1 MATLDELK
9 SELFKSIY
17 YNLGGDIV
25 DVELDP
31 NHYEYGLKQAIEIYR
46 QRSSNS
52 VEESNIF
59 LNLVADQQEYI
70 LPNEIMSV
78 QQVFR
83 RSIGSSST
91 DNVTQFEPFE
101 AGFMNMY
108 LLQSGRVGGL
118 ANYEFFSQYQEI
130 SSRMF
135 GGHIN
140 FHFNPVTKKLTLV
153 RRPRNS
159 DETVLLWVHNHKP
172 DFTLLQDVYAFPWIR
187 GYTQAL
193 VKKSL
198 GEAREKFATVAGPA
212 GGTVLNGAALKAEAQ
227 AEIETLI
234 QDLNNYIDGGS
245 PMWFVIG

>member
-1 MATLDELK
+1 MATIDELK

-17 YNLGGDIV
+17 YNLGGDMV

-31 NHYEYGLKQAIEIYR
+31 NHYEYGLKQAFEIYR

-52 VEESNIF
+52 VEESHIF
-59 LNLVADQQEYI
+59 LDLVADQQEYI
-70 LPNEIMSV
+70 LPSGVISV

-83 RSIGSSST
+83 RSLGSSSST
-91 DNVTQFEPFE
+91 TTQLEPFE

-108 LLQSGRVGGL
+108 LLQAGRVGGM
-118 ANYEFFSQYQEI
+118 ANYEFFAQYQEQA
-130 SSRMF
+130 SKMF
-135 GGHIN
+135 GGYMN
-140 FHFNPVTKKLTLV
+140 FTFNPVSKKLTLI

-159 DETVLLWVHNHKP
+159 DENVLLLVHNHKP
-172 DFTLLQDVYAFPWIR
+172 DFMLLQDPYAYPWLK

-198 GEAREKFATVAGPA
+198 GEAREKFATIAGPA

-227 AEIETLI
+227 AEMDSLMM
-234 QDLNNYIDGGS
+234 DLSNYVDGGN

>member
-1 MATLDELK
+1 MVTLDELK

-17 YNLGGDIV
+17 YNLGGDMV

-31 NHYEYGLKQAIEIYR
+31 NHYEYGLKQALEIYR

-52 VEESNIF
+52 VEESYVF
-59 LNLVADQQEYI
+59 LDLIQDQHDYI
-70 LPNEIMSV
+70 LPSEIMNV

-83 RSIGSSST
+83 RTLGSASST
-91 DNVTQFEPFE
+91 TSNLEPFE
-101 AGFMNMY
+101 AGYMNMY

-118 ANYEFFSQYQEI
+118 ANYEFFSQYQEQA
-130 SSRMF
+130 SKMF
-135 GGHIN
+135 GGYIN
-140 FHFNPVTKKLTLV
+140 FTFNTVTKKLSLV

-159 DETVLLWVHNHKP
+159 EENVLLWVHNHKP
-172 DFTLLQDVYAFPWIR
+172 DITLLQDTYAYPWIK
-187 GYTQAL
+187 GYTQAM

-198 GEAREKFATVAGPA
+198 GEAREKFATIAGPG

-227 AEIETLI
+227 AEMDALI
-234 QDLNNYIDGGS
+234 QDLNNFVDGGA

>member
-1 MATLDELK
+1 MAILDELK

-17 YNLGGDIV
+17 YNLGGDMV

-31 NHYEYGLKQAIEIYR
+31 NHYEYGLKQALEIYR

-52 VEESNIF
+52 VEESYVF
-59 LNLVADQQEYI
+59 LDLIQDQHDYI
-70 LPNEIMSV
+70 LPSEIMNV

-83 RSIGSSST
+83 RTLGSASST
-91 DNVTQFEPFE
+91 TSNLEPFE
-101 AGFMNMY
+101 AGYMNMY

-118 ANYEFFSQYQEI
+118 ANYEFFSQYQEQA
-130 SSRMF
+130 SKMF
-135 GGHIN
+135 GGYIN
-140 FHFNPVTKKLTLV
+140 FTFNTVTKKLSLI

-159 DETVLLWVHNHKP
+159 EENVLLWVHNHKP
-172 DFTLLQDVYAFPWIR
+172 DITLLQDTYAYPWIK
-187 GYTQAL
+187 GYTQAM

-198 GEAREKFATVAGPA
+198 GEAREKFATIAGPG

-227 AEIETLI
+227 AEMDALI
-234 QDLNNYIDGGS
+234 QDLNNFVDGGA

>member
-1 MATLDELK
+1 MATIDELK

-17 YNLGGDIV
+17 YNLGGDMV

-31 NHYEYGLKQAIEIYR
+31 NHYEYGLKQAFEIYR
-46 QRSSNS
+46 QRSSNA
-52 VEESNIF
+52 VEESYIF
-59 LNLVADQQEYI
+59 LDLVADQQEYI
-70 LPNEIMSV
+70 LPSEVMQV

-83 RSIGSSST
+83 RTIGSSNSSST
-91 DNVTQFEPFE
+91 QLEPFE

-118 ANYEFFSQYQEI
+118 ANYEFYSQYQEQA
-130 SSRMF
+130 SKMF
-135 GGHIN
+135 GGYIN
-140 FHFNPVTKKLTLV
+140 FTFNPVSKKLTIV

-159 DETVLLWVHNHKP
+159 DEDVLLWVNNHKP
-172 DFTLLQDVYAFPWIR
+172 DFMLLQDPYAYPWLK
-187 GYTQAL
+187 GYTQAM

-198 GEAREKFATVAGPA
+198 GEAREKFATIAGPA

-227 AEIETLI
+227 AEMDGLM
-234 QDLNNYIDGGS
+234 QDLNNYVDGGN

>member
-1 MATLDELK
+1 MANIDELK

-17 YNLGGDIV
+17 YNLGGDMI

-31 NHYEYGLKQAIEIYR
+31 NHYEYGLKQALEVYR

-52 VEESNIF
+52 VEESYLF
-59 LNLVADQQEYI
+59 LNLIEDQQEYT
-70 LPNEIMSV
+70 LPKEVISV
-78 QQVFR
+78 QQIFR
-83 RSIGSSST
+83 RSIGNSST

-118 ANYEFFSQYQEI
+118 ANYEMFSQYQEL

-135 GGHIN
+135 GGFIN
-140 FHFNPVTKKLTLV
+140 FHFNTANKKLTIV

-159 DETVLLWVHNHKP
+159 DESVLLWVHNYKP
-172 DFTLLQDVYAFPWIR
+172 DFMLLQDVYAYPWLR
-187 GYTQAL
+187 GYTQAM
-193 VKKSL
+193 VKRSL
-198 GEAREKFATVAGPA
+198 GEAREKFATIAGPA
-212 GGTVLNGAALKAEAQ
+212 GGTVLNGAALKAEAIG
-227 AEIETLI
+227 EMEGLM
-234 QDLNNYIDGGS
+234 QDLNNFVDGGS